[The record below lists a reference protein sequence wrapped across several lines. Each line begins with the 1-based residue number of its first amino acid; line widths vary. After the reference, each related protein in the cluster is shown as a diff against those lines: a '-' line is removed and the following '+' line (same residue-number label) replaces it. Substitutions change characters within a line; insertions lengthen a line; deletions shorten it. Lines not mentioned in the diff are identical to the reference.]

1 MSSNSGI
8 FCPQK
13 YSTIK
18 KKGVGMNDA
27 ITSRKKDIVTLSRK
41 KTDQC
46 LLFFAEEK
54 KFRVNFAK
62 ETFLKT
68 DTARPEILFAT
79 DRKIF

>member
-1 MSSNSGI
+1 MRSLLERRISSL
-8 FCPQK
+8 FHE
-13 YSTIK
+13 
-18 KKGVGMNDA
+18 
-27 ITSRKKDIVTLSRK
+27 K